1 MVTNDLDSATIKSY
15 VNIMRK
21 ISLGKDL
28 KMFHEPVDDK
38 SDTFRMTWE
47 NIMKNY
53 LYNRDRNKMFNY
65 DQIIKK
71 LKEVII

>member
-1 MVTNDLDSATIKSY
+1 MVANDLDSATIKSY
-15 VNIMRK
+15 VNIMKK
-21 ISLGKDL
+21 ISLGLDL

>member
-1 MVTNDLDSATIKSY
+1 
-15 VNIMRK
+15 
-21 ISLGKDL
+21 
-28 KMFHEPVDDK
+28 MFHEPVDDK

>member
-1 MVTNDLDSATIKSY
+1 MVANDLDSATIKSY
-15 VNIMRK
+15 VNIMEK
-21 ISLGKDL
+21 ISLGQDL

-47 NIMKNY
+47 YIMKNY
-53 LYNRDRNKMFNY
+53 LYNKDRNKMFNY
-65 DQIIKK
+65 DQIIEK